1 MFASHTTRVTDTDLV
16 GRSFHRGTYETTL
29 TRITVATFNWSAP
42 RTRVVNDMAD
52 LAHLHE

>member
-29 TRITVATFNWSAP
+29 TRVTVATFNWSA
-42 RTRVVNDMAD
+42 TD
-52 LAHLHE
+52 EGGK